1 MKILIALVLMTG
13 AASADKHYTEG
24 KGGTWDC
31 AKDAVVSI
39 EANDGKYTFK
49 GACKGVSVNGN
60 NNQITVETTALL
72 SVNGNKNSV
81 DAATADAV
89 LVPGN
94 ENKVTVTKK
103 KPSTQSTTGNNN
115 KISVPK

>member
-1 MKILIALVLMTG
+1 VKPVLALLLLSSV
-13 AASADKHYTEG
+13 AFADKHYTEG

-49 GACKGVSVNGN
+49 GACKGISVNGN
-60 NNQITVETTALL
+60 NNHVTVETTAML
-72 SVNGNKNSV
+72 SVNGNKNTV
-81 DAATADAV
+81 DAGTADAL

-94 ENKVTVTKK
+94 ENTVSAKK
-103 KPSTQSTTGNNN
+103 KPSTLSNPGNNN
-115 KISVPK
+115 KVSVPK

>member
-1 MKILIALVLMTG
+1 MKPLLALLLLSSV
-13 AASADKHYTEG
+13 AFADKHYTEG
-24 KGGTWDC
+24 KGGTWNC
-31 AKDAVVSI
+31 AKDGVVSI

-60 NNQITVETTALL
+60 NNQITVETTAVL
-72 SVNGNKNSV
+72 SVNGNKNTV

-94 ENKVTVTKK
+94 ENKVTVKK

-115 KISVPK
+115 TISVPK